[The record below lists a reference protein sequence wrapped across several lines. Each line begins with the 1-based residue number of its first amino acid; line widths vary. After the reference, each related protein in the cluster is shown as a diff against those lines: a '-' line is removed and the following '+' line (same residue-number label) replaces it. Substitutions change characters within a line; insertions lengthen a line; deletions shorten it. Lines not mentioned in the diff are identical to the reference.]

1 VSHRWKQQLLF
12 KRLVEIACQVILS
25 MFKQG
30 LVKILPLKISFS
42 KKECKDILKHIT
54 MVSRDMPLKIKNNIY
69 RNLSM
74 LISVNNNN
82 QLGMHFKSTI
92 EVGPLI
98 NFRSMIEVVPPINSK
113 LIIEVVLL
121 ISFKST
127 IEVELPISFK

>member
-1 VSHRWKQQLLF
+1 
-12 KRLVEIACQVILS
+12 
-25 MFKQG
+25 
-30 LVKILPLKISFS
+30 
-42 KKECKDILKHIT
+42 

-82 QLGMHFKSTI
+82 QQGMHFKSTI